1 MAAWVVA
8 RRLCDGGKTML
19 MAVLQLVGL
28 LVIVGLAAWAARW
41 VNGKR

>member
-1 MAAWVVA
+1 
-8 RRLCDGGKTML
+8 ML
-19 MAVLQLVGL
+19 MAALQLIGL

>member
-1 MAAWVVA
+1 
-8 RRLCDGGKTML
+8 ML
-19 MAVLQLVGL
+19 MAMLQLVGL

>member
-1 MAAWVVA
+1 MLIAAI
-8 RRLCDGGKTML
+8 
-19 MAVLQLVGL
+19 QLVGL